1 MLARCVRTPTSSG
14 AVQMDVFEDVVF
26 DGTSPVGTPTGTPMH
41 GPEFMCTPVHGPE
54 FTCTATSKEKPKTV
68 TIQGIK
74 SSNNKYS
81 WHVITME
88 STMVFEGEE
97 VQAAVQ
103 AFFANASLLEGSWF
117 IPVKMN
123 GTPVLKINVP
133 NNANR
138 VGLAS
143 PQNVYELI
151 CLLKKPPLQLVEGCA
166 VP

>member
-1 MLARCVRTPTSSG
+1 
-14 AVQMDVFEDVVF
+14 
-26 DGTSPVGTPTGTPMH
+26 MH
-41 GPEFMCTPVHGPE
+41 GPEYMCTPVHGPE
-54 FTCTATSKEKPKTV
+54 FTCTATSTEKPNKV
-68 TIQGIK
+68 TIQGVK
-74 SSNNKYS
+74 SSNNEKYY

-88 STMVFEGEE
+88 STMVFEKEE

-103 AFFANASLLEGSWF
+103 AFFTNVSLLDGSCF
-117 IPVKMN
+117 IPIKMN

-133 NNANR
+133 NNVTQVTRNVTR

-151 CLLKKPPLQLVEGCA
+151 RLLKNPPLQLVEGCA

>member
-1 MLARCVRTPTSSG
+1 MLARSILTPPSSG
-14 AVQMDVFEDVVF
+14 AVKI
-26 DGTSPVGTPTGTPMH
+26 GTPTGTPVH

-68 TIQGIK
+68 TIQGVK
-74 SSNNKYS
+74 SSNNKNS
-81 WHVITME
+81 WHVITMK
-88 STMVFEGEE
+88 STMVFEEEE

-103 AFFANASLLEGSWF
+103 AFFANVSLLEGSWF

-133 NNANR
+133 GNVNR

-151 CLLKKPPLQLVEGCA
+151 CLLKNPPLQLVEGCA